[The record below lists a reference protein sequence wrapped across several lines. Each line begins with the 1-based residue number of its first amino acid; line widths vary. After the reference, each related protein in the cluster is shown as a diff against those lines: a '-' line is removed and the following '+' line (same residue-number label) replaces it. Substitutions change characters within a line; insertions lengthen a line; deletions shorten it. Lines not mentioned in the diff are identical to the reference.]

1 LNAIDFLKY
10 FYVGTK
16 EVIVEL
22 KAKIGYISGP
32 LVFILILLFN
42 YQGLSFEGK
51 AVMAGTAW
59 ISIWWITEP
68 IPIAATSLLPIVLFP
83 LSGAL
88 DIKSTTT
95 TYYSPLIMLFMGG
108 FIIALAMERWNLHQR
123 IALSIIKLIGT
134 NSRKIILGFMIAT
147 LFLSMWIS
155 NTATALMMLPIAV
168 AIAKKLMDLQSDK
181 NDDNLGKFQKALMLS
196 IAYAASIGGMAT
208 LIGTPTNAIF
218 SAIIQE
224 LYGVEISFAK
234 WFALGLPISIIC
246 VVIGWLY
253 LTRIVF
259 RARLADAAAAKH
271 EVGDQ
276 LKALGSM
283 SFEEKSVMFVFVFTA
298 MAWIMRSF
306 LLVRFL
312 PGINDTVI
320 AIGGALLL
328 FILPSSARGVML
340 MDWKTAKKL
349 PWGILLLFGGGLAI
363 AAAFKST
370 GLADW
375 LGNHLAAFD
384 QFHFALI
391 LFVVIVMVNYFTE
404 ITSNVATASV
414 LLPILASLS
423 KTMGVHPF
431 GLMVGASLAA
441 SCAFMLP
448 VATPPNAIA
457 YSSGYL
463 TMNNMVKAGFWMNL
477 MTTTIL
483 FLFIYYV
490 MPVIWDIELLEY
502 PLNFR

>member
-1 LNAIDFLKY
+1 LGFLFNAQKSNYMKNRIGLFL
-10 FYVGTK
+10 
-16 EVIVEL
+16 
-22 KAKIGYISGP
+22 GP
-32 LVFILILLFN
+32 LLFILILFMDFKD
-42 YQGLSFEGK
+42 LSAEGK
-51 AVMAGTAW
+51 IVMAGTAW
-59 ISIWWITEP
+59 IAIWWIMEP
-68 IPIAATSLLPIVLFP
+68 IPIAATSLLPVVLFP

-88 DIKSTTT
+88 DIKTTTT

-108 FIIALAMERWNLHQR
+108 FIIALAMEKWNLHQR
-123 IALSIIKLIGT
+123 IALTTIKIIGT

-147 LFLSMWIS
+147 SFLSMWIS

-168 AIAKKLMDLQSDK
+168 AIAKKIGDFQSGAQEKDLK
-181 NDDNLGKFQKALMLS
+181 KFHKALMLS

-218 SAIIQE
+218 SAISLE
-224 LYGVEISFAK
+224 LYNREITFSE
-234 WFALGLPISIIC
+234 WFALGLPISLVC
-246 VVIGWLY
+246 LFIGWIY

-259 RARLADAAAAKH
+259 RSNIPNVGAAKE
-271 EVGDQ
+271 EVHKQ
-276 LKALGSM
+276 LAALGKM
-283 SFEEKSVMFVFVFTA
+283 TFEEKMVMIVFMLTA
-298 MAWIMRSF
+298 SAWILRSF
-306 LLVRFL
+306 VLVRFID
-312 PGINDTVI
+312 GINDTII

-328 FILPSSARGVML
+328 FILPASQKGEKL
-340 MDWKTAKKL
+340 MDWNTARKL

-375 LGNHLAAFD
+375 FGNHLSTFD
-384 QFHFALI
+384 QFHFAII
-391 LFVVIVMVNYFTE
+391 LFAAIIMVNYFTE

-423 KTMGVHPF
+423 HTIGVHPF

-463 TMNNMVKAGFWMNL
+463 SMNNMVRAGFWMNL

-483 FLFIYYV
+483 FFFIYYI
-490 MPVIWDIELLEY
+490 MPIIWGIELLEY
-502 PLNFR
+502 PADFF

>member
-1 LNAIDFLKY
+1 MKKQIGLYLGPVVFL
-10 FYVGTK
+10 
-16 EVIVEL
+16 I
-22 KAKIGYISGP
+22 
-32 LVFILILLFN
+32 ILLLDFKD
-42 YQGLSFEGK
+42 LSAEGK

-59 ISIWWITEP
+59 IAIWWITEP

-83 LSGAL
+83 ISGAL
-88 DIKSTTT
+88 DIRTATT
-95 TYYSPLIMLFMGG
+95 TYYSPMIMLFMGG

-123 IALSIIKLIGT
+123 IALTIIKVIGT
-134 NSRKIILGFMIAT
+134 NSEKIILGFMIAT
-147 LFLSMWIS
+147 MFLSMWIS

-168 AIAKKLMDLQSDK
+168 AIARKIGDLHSAEKKRQL
-181 NDDNLGKFQKALMLS
+181 DNFHKALMLS

-218 SAIIQE
+218 SAISLE
-224 LYGVEISFAK
+224 LYDREITFSE
-234 WFALGLPISIIC
+234 WFSLGLPIS
-246 VVIGWLY
+246 VVCLVLAWIY
-253 LTRIVF
+253 LTKIVF
-259 RARLADAAAAKH
+259 KANIANVGAAKH
-271 EVGDQ
+271 EVNNQ
-276 LKALGSM
+276 LKSLGAM
-283 SFEEKSVMFVFVFTA
+283 TFEEKMVLVVFVLTA

-306 LLVRFL
+306 VLVKFI
-312 PGINDTVI
+312 PGINDTII

-328 FILPSSARGVML
+328 FILPAKEKSIKL
-340 MDWKTAKKL
+340 MDWKTARKL

-363 AAAFKST
+363 AAGFQST

-375 LGNHLAAFD
+375 LGEHLVAFD

-423 KTMGVHPF
+423 QTIGVHPF

-463 TMNNMVKAGFWMNL
+463 TMTDMVKAGFWMNL
-477 MTTTIL
+477 ITTSIL
-483 FLFIYYV
+483 FIFIYYL
-490 MPVIWDIELLEY
+490 MPVIWGIELLQFPPDFWAE
-502 PLNFR
+502 

>member
-1 LNAIDFLKY
+1 MKNRIGLFLGPLFFLLILFIDFK
-10 FYVGTK
+10 
-16 EVIVEL
+16 
-22 KAKIGYISGP
+22 
-32 LVFILILLFN
+32 
-42 YQGLSFEGK
+42 GLSTEGK
-51 AVMAGTAW
+51 VIMAGTVW
-59 ISIWWITEP
+59 IAIWWIMEP
-68 IPIAATSLLPIVLFP
+68 IPIAATSLLPIVIFP

-88 DIKSTTT
+88 DIKTTTT

-123 IALSIIKLIGT
+123 IALTTIKMIGT
-134 NSRKIILGFMIAT
+134 NSRKIILGFMLAT
-147 LFLSMWIS
+147 MFLSMWIS

-168 AIAKKLMDLQSDK
+168 AIAKKIGDFQSGADSK
-181 NDDNLGKFQKALMLS
+181 ELSKFHKALMLS

-218 SAIIQE
+218 SAISLE
-224 LYGVEISFAK
+224 LYGREITFSE
-234 WFALGLPISIIC
+234 WFALGLPISLVC
-246 VVIGWLY
+246 LVIGWVY
-253 LTRIVF
+253 LTRVVF
-259 RARLADAAAAKH
+259 SADIPNVGAAKN
-271 EVGDQ
+271 EVKKQ
-276 LKALGSM
+276 LISLGKM
-283 SFEEKSVMFVFVFTA
+283 TFEEKMVLLVFVITA
-298 MAWIMRSF
+298 TAWILRSF
-306 LLVRFL
+306 VLVRFIG
-312 PGINDTVI
+312 GINDTII
-320 AIGGALLL
+320 AMAGALLL
-328 FILPSSARGVML
+328 FILPSSKKGEKL
-340 MDWKTAKKL
+340 MDWETARKL

-375 LGNHLAAFD
+375 LGNHLSALN

-391 LFVVIVMVNYFTE
+391 LFVVIIMVNYFTE

-423 KTMGVHPF
+423 QTIGVHPF

-463 TMNNMVKAGFWMNL
+463 SMNNMVKTGFWMNL

-483 FLFIYYV
+483 FFFIYYI
-490 MPVIWDIELLEY
+490 MPIIWGIELLEFPPDFY
-502 PLNFR
+502 

>member
-1 LNAIDFLKY
+1 MKSR
-10 FYVGTK
+10 
-16 EVIVEL
+16 
-22 KAKIGYISGP
+22 IGFFSGP
-32 LVFILILLFN
+32 LIFLLILLLDFE
-42 YQGLSFEGK
+42 GLSSEGK
-51 AVMAGTAW
+51 SVMAGTAW
-59 ISIWWITEP
+59 IAIWWITEP
-68 IPIAATSLLPIVLFP
+68 IPIAATSLLPVVLFP
-83 LSGAL
+83 ISGAL
-88 DIKSTTT
+88 DIKTATT

-123 IALSIIKLIGT
+123 IALSIIKIIGT

-168 AIAKKLMDLQSDK
+168 AIAKKLMDLQSGA
-181 NDDNLGKFQKALMLS
+181 DNKKLEKFRRALMLS

-218 SAIIQE
+218 SAISLE
-224 LYGVEISFAK
+224 LYDREISFAE
-234 WFALGLPISIIC
+234 WFALGLPISIVC
-246 VVIGWLY
+246 MLVGWIY
-253 LTRIVF
+253 LTRVVF
-259 RARLADAAAAKH
+259 KANIPNVEAAKE
-271 EVGDQ
+271 EVDKQ
-276 LKALGSM
+276 LASLGKM
-283 SFEEKSVMFVFVFTA
+283 SFEERMVLLVFALTA
-298 MAWIMRSF
+298 SAWILRSF
-306 LLVRFL
+306 VLVKFI
-312 PGINDTVI
+312 PGINDTII

-328 FILPSSARGVML
+328 FVLPASSRSEKL
-340 MDWKTAKKL
+340 MDWPTARKL
-349 PWGILLLFGGGLAI
+349 PWGILLLFGGGLTI
-363 AAAFKST
+363 AAAFQST

-375 LGNHLAAFD
+375 FGGHLSTFD

-391 LFVVIVMVNYFTE
+391 LFVAIIMVNYFTE

-423 KTMGVHPF
+423 QSIGVHPF

-483 FLFIYYV
+483 FLFIYYL
-490 MPVIWDIELLEY
+490 MPVIWGIELLQF
-502 PLNFR
+502 PSDFK